1 MSQQSYLITK
11 QKLDENEITSKRK
24 NKIQSSITSKSNT
37 EGEIK
42 KNQFFFKKY
51 LIRVITLN
59 SQLGHE
65 IRITP

>member
-11 QKLDENEITSKRK
+11 QKLDENEITSKRE

-42 KNQFFFKKY
+42 KNQFFLKN
-51 LIRVITLN
+51 I
-59 SQLGHE
+59 
-65 IRITP
+65 

>member
-11 QKLDENEITSKRK
+11 QKLDENEITSKRE

-42 KNQFFFKKY
+42 KINFF
-51 LIRVITLN
+51 
-59 SQLGHE
+59 
-65 IRITP
+65 

>member
-11 QKLDENEITSKRK
+11 QKLDENEITSKRE

-42 KNQFFFKKY
+42 KKS
-51 LIRVITLN
+51 I
-59 SQLGHE
+59 
-65 IRITP
+65 

>member
-11 QKLDENEITSKRK
+11 QKLDENEITSKRE

-42 KNQFFFKKY
+42 KNQFFLKKSDSSY
-51 LIRVITLN
+51 HAKFAAR
-59 SQLGHE
+59 S
-65 IRITP
+65 